1 MSETPQRWLLPFN
14 DAAKELLSGA
24 VAAGTCNDAGTLW
37 RIGHYDIPLTAAQAL
52 AKSFRAHAD
61 DLPDA
66 FRSLRVGL
74 IGSDT
79 LSFLADALSGAG
91 LKHGLAITGCSA
103 TLATAL
109 PMIARGENPLGSSD
123 LDFVVVLPGINQV
136 SAQLGPGTDVD
147 RIVFSL
153 LDDVKR
159 VVGWIVDKLGST
171 PVLGLCTPG
180 LADLQNSSDVLL
192 PWSETSVRRKLDS
205 ELAALAAAAGWP
217 LWNVDQLS
225 AEIGLEHWRSD
236 KQYFLAKLP
245 FNLQQ
250 VMRVADSVA
259 RILAAACGKTRRAL
273 VLDLD
278 NTLWGGV
285 IGEDGVGGLVIGEG
299 GTVAEA
305 YLAVQQ
311 LALNLK
317 KRGVLLAVCSKNDE
331 AVARRPF
338 CELPDMLL
346 KEADFAVFQANWED
360 KATNILAIS
369 RDLNLTTSSLAFLD
383 DNPAER
389 ARVRQMLPEV
399 AVIELGDDPADFARR
414 TLGSGYFE
422 HLMLTEEDLSRAD
435 EYAGNSRRAEILGKA
450 GNYDDY
456 LQSLQMVLAV
466 HRFDEGGRQRIAQLI
481 QKSNQFNLTTRRYS
495 IQEVAALEM
504 SSSRLGLQFRL
515 VDRFG
520 DNSMISVVIVDISKQ
535 DVWEIDTWLMSCRV
549 LKRGV
554 EQAALDVLVNLG
566 KNAGVHRLV
575 GRYVETS
582 KNAMV
587 ADHYPSL
594 GFVRTEGPLPDVWW
608 SLDVSKHVPNLPP
621 IRVEVCV

>member
-1 MSETPQRWLLPFN
+1 MSETPQRWLLPF
-14 DAAKELLSGA
+14 DDVAKELLSGA
-24 VAAGTCNDAGTLW
+24 VAAGTCNDAATLW
-37 RIGHYDIPLTAAQAL
+37 RIGHYDMPLTAAQAL

-61 DLPDA
+61 DLPGA

-109 PMIARGENPLGSSD
+109 PTIARGENPLGSAN

-136 SAQLGPGTDVD
+136 SPQLGPGTDVEQV
-147 RIVFSL
+147 IISL
-153 LDDVKR
+153 LDDIKR
-159 VVGWIVDKLGST
+159 VVDWIVDELGST
-171 PVLGLCTPG
+171 PVLGLCAPG
-180 LADLQNSSDVLL
+180 LADLQNSADVFL
-192 PWSETSVRRKLDS
+192 PWSETSVRRNLNS
-205 ELAALAAAAGWP
+205 ELAALAAANGWP

-285 IGEDGVGGLVIGEG
+285 IGEDGVGGLLIGEG
-299 GTVAEA
+299 STVAEA
-305 YLAVQQ
+305 YRAVQQ
-311 LALNLK
+311 LVLNLK

-338 CELPDMLL
+338 SELPDMLL

-369 RDLNLTTSSLAFLD
+369 RALNLTTSSLAFLD

-414 TLGSGYFE
+414 TLASGYFE
-422 HLMLTEEDLSRAD
+422 HLTLTDEDLSRAD

-450 GNYDDY
+450 GDYDDY
-456 LQSLQMVLAV
+456 LQSLQMVLAA
-466 HRFDEGGRQRIAQLI
+466 HRFDEGGRQRITQLI

-495 IQEVAALEM
+495 VQEVAELET
-504 SSSRLGLQFRL
+504 SSSHLGLQFRL
-515 VDRFG
+515 ADRFG
-520 DNSMISVVIVDISKQ
+520 ENGMISVVIVDISKQ
-535 DVWEIDTWLMSCRV
+535 DVWEIDAWLMSCRV

-554 EQAALDVLVNLG
+554 EQAVLDVLIDLG
-566 KNAGVHRLV
+566 KKAGVHRLV
-575 GRYVETS
+575 GCYIESS
-582 KNAMV
+582 KNTMV

-594 GFVRTEGPLPDVWW
+594 GFVRTDGPFPDGRW

-621 IRVEVCV
+621 IRVKVCV